1 MELEALLAATVQA
14 GASDLFLKTGAPPAF
29 RVDGL
34 LRRDILPKEQRAE
47 VVAAD
52 FMAKALK
59 TVLDEF
65 DQKAFASEGEADAA
79 YEVAE
84 LGRFRVNAFRQRGQ
98 VGLVFRYLL
107 KVIPTLEE
115 LNLPVVPLQNLCSRR
130 RGLVLVTGVAG
141 SGKSTCLAAMV
152 DYINSTFRRHIVTIE
167 DPVEYVYQDK
177 RSLIEQREINRDTR
191 SFTAALKHCV
201 RQSPDVILIGEMRDA
216 ETMEA
221 ALSAAETG
229 HLVFSTLHT
238 VNAVQ
243 TVERIMGYFPPYL
256 HALIRLEL
264 AMVLEGIVSL
274 RLIRR
279 SGEAGRIPA
288 VELLMATPTTRDLLQ
303 QGRTRQLPAALRDG
317 AYYGAQT
324 FGQSL
329 KSLMDEGLIT
339 EEEALAAADNPE
351 DLKLE
356 LKGITRSVDMRPQPP
371 AGAADEEGPQR

>member
-1 MELEALLAATVQA
+1 MELQTLLTATVEA

-52 FMAKALK
+52 FMTQAVA
-59 TVLDEF
+59 TVLDED
-65 DQKAFASEGEADAA
+65 DQKAFHSEGEADAA
-79 YEVAE
+79 YEVPE

-98 VGLVFRYLL
+98 AGLVFRFLL
-107 KVIPTLEE
+107 KTIPSLED
-115 LNLPVVPLQNLCSRR
+115 LNLPVSPLQSLCSRR

-167 DPVEYVYQDK
+167 DPIEYVYQDK
-177 RSLIEQREINRDTR
+177 RSLIEQREIGRDTH

-256 HALIRLEL
+256 HPLIRLEL
-264 AMVLEGIVSL
+264 AMVLEGVVSL
-274 RLIRR
+274 RLLRR
-279 SGEAGRIPA
+279 SGEAGRLPA

-329 KSLMDEGLIT
+329 KHLMDEGLIS

-356 LKGITRSVDMRPQPP
+356 LKGITRSVDTRPQRPSGP
-371 AGAADEEGPQR
+371 ADEEAPQS

>member
-1 MELEALLAATVQA
+1 M
-14 GASDLFLKTGAPPAF
+14 
-29 RVDGL
+29 
-34 LRRDILPKEQRAE
+34 
-47 VVAAD
+47 
-52 FMAKALK
+52 
-59 TVLDEF
+59 
-65 DQKAFASEGEADAA
+65 
-79 YEVAE
+79 
-84 LGRFRVNAFRQRGQ
+84 
-98 VGLVFRYLL
+98 
-107 KVIPTLEE
+107 IPTLEE
-115 LNLPVVPLQNLCSRR
+115 LNLPVAPLQNLCSRR

-167 DPVEYVYQDK
+167 DPIEYVYQDK

-191 SFTAALKHCV
+191 SFAAALKHCV

-264 AMVLEGIVSL
+264 AMVLEGVVSL

-356 LKGITRSVDMRPQPP
+356 LKGITRSVDMRPQRPP
-371 AGAADEEGPQR
+371 ARADEEGPQR

>member
-34 LRRDILPKEQRAE
+34 LRRDILPKEQRAV

-52 FMAKALK
+52 FMAQALT
-59 TVLDEF
+59 TVLDED
-65 DQKAFASEGEADAA
+65 DQKRFASEGEADAA
-79 YEVAE
+79 YETPE

-98 VGLVFRYLL
+98 IGLVFRYLL
-107 KVIPTLEE
+107 KVIPKLEE
-115 LNLPVVPLQNLCSRR
+115 LNLPVAPLQKLCSRR
-130 RGLVLVTGVAG
+130 RGLVLVTGIAG

-152 DYINSTFRRHIVTIE
+152 DYIKSTFRRHIVTIE
-167 DPVEYVYQDK
+167 DPIEYVYQDK
-177 RSLIEQREINRDTR
+177 RSLIEQREIDRDTR
-191 SFTAALKHCV
+191 SFAAALKHCV

-256 HALIRLEL
+256 HALIRLQL
-264 AMVLEGIVSL
+264 AMVLEGVVSL
-274 RLIRR
+274 RLLRR
-279 SGEAGRIPA
+279 SGQTGRLPA

-317 AYYGAQT
+317 AYFGAQT
-324 FGQSL
+324 FSQSL
-329 KSLMDEGLIT
+329 KQLMDQGLIT
-339 EEEALAAADNPE
+339 EEEALANADNPE

-356 LKGITRSVDMRPQPP
+356 LKGITRSVDMRPSQHSS
-371 AGAADEEGPQR
+371 AAEEAP

>member
-1 MELEALLAATVQA
+1 MELEALLSATVRA
-14 GASDLFLKTGAPPAF
+14 GASDLFLKSGAPPAF

-34 LRRDILPKEQRAE
+34 LRRDILPKDQRAA
-47 VVAAD
+47 VLD
-52 FMAKALK
+52 DNFMTQALAV
-59 TVLDEF
+59 VLDED
-65 DQKAFASEGEADAA
+65 DQKRFDSDGEADAA
-79 YEVAE
+79 YELPQ
-84 LGRFRVNAFRQRGQ
+84 LGRFRVNAFRQRRR

-115 LNLPVVPLQNLCSRR
+115 LNLPVAPLQKLCARQ

-152 DYINSTFRRHIVTIE
+152 DYINSTFRRHIVTVE
-167 DPVEYVYQDK
+167 DPIEYVYEDK
-177 RSLIEQREINRDTR
+177 LSLIEQREINQDTR
-191 SFTAALKHCV
+191 SFASALKHCV

-229 HLVFSTLHT
+229 HLVLSTLHT

-243 TVERIMGYFPPYL
+243 TVERIMGYFPPYI
-256 HALIRLEL
+256 HALIRLQL
-264 AMVLEGIVSL
+264 AMVLEGVISL
-274 RLIRR
+274 RLLRR
-279 SGEAGRIPA
+279 SGEAGRLPA
-288 VELLMATPTTRDLLQ
+288 VELLMATPTTRELLQ

-324 FGQSL
+324 FSQSL
-329 KSLMDEGLIT
+329 KHLMDEGLIT

-351 DLKLE
+351 EMKLE
-356 LKGITRSVDMRPQPP
+356 FKGITRGGDPRTARLPHAAEEAPQS
-371 AGAADEEGPQR
+371 

>member
-1 MELEALLAATVQA
+1 MELRTLLAATVEA

-34 LRRDILPKEQRAE
+34 LRRDILPQDQRA
-47 VVAAD
+47 VPATAD
-52 FMAKALK
+52 FMAQALT
-59 TVLDEF
+59 TVLDED
-65 DQKAFASEGEADAA
+65 DQKRFTGEGEADAA
-79 YEVAE
+79 YDAPG

-98 VGLVFRYLL
+98 LGIVFRYLF

-115 LNLPVVPLQNLCSRR
+115 LNLPVLPLQRLCSRR

-141 SGKSTCLAAMV
+141 SGKSTCLASMV

-167 DPVEYVYQDK
+167 DPIEYVYQDK
-177 RSLIEQREINRDTR
+177 RSLIEQREIDRDTR
-191 SFTAALKHCV
+191 SFAAALKHCV

-221 ALSAAETG
+221 ALNAAETG

-264 AMVLEGIVSL
+264 AMVLEGVVSL

-279 SGEAGRIPA
+279 SGQEGRLPA

-303 QGRTRQLPAALRDG
+303 QGRTRQLPAAMRDG

-329 KSLMDEGLIT
+329 KQLMDQGLIT
-339 EEEALAAADNPE
+339 EEEALAAADNAE
-351 DLKLE
+351 ELKLE
-356 LKGITRSVDMRPQPP
+356 LKGISRSVDMRPGQQSS
-371 AGAADEEGPQR
+371 AAEGAP

>member
-34 LRRDILPKEQRAE
+34 LRRDILPKEQRDE

-52 FMAKALK
+52 FMAQAVK
-59 TVLDEF
+59 TVLDEY
-65 DQKAFASEGEADAA
+65 DQKAFTAEGEADAA
-79 YEVAE
+79 YEVPE
-84 LGRFRVNAFRQRGQ
+84 FGRFRVNAFRQRGQ

-115 LNLPVVPLQNLCSRR
+115 LNLPVAPLQNLCSRR

-191 SFTAALKHCV
+191 SFSAALKHCV

-256 HALIRLEL
+256 HALVRLEL
-264 AMVLEGIVSL
+264 AMVLEGVVSL

-279 SGEAGRIPA
+279 RGDTGRIPA

-356 LKGITRSVDMRPQPP
+356 LKGITRSVDMRPQRP
-371 AGAADEEGPQR
+371 AGAPDAEGPQP